1 MTTPSERTAAVLRTR
16 AFLVELSMSS
26 GDAIPR
32 DVALVAASL
41 LRHYPGLA
49 DIELTC
55 AMYPACWEM
64 PVSRAKPSRRG
75 SSGEAL

>member
-16 AFLVELSMSS
+16 AFLMELANPSV
-26 GDAIPR
+26 DAIPP
-32 DVALVAASL
+32 DVASIAQSL

-55 AMYPACWEM
+55 AMYPGCWEM
-64 PVSRAKPSRRG
+64 PVARAKPDW
-75 SSGEAL
+75 

>member
-1 MTTPSERTAAVLRTR
+1 MTTPRERTAAVLRTR
-16 AFLVELSMSS
+16 AFLMELSRPSVS
-26 GDAIPR
+26 AIPR
-32 DVALVAASL
+32 EVVSVAESL

-64 PVSRAKPSRRG
+64 PVSRAK
-75 SSGEAL
+75 SGR

>member
-16 AFLVELSMSS
+16 AFLVELSRSPA
-26 GDAIPR
+26 DAIPR
-32 DVALVAASL
+32 DVASVAQSL

-64 PVSRAKPSRRG
+64 PVSRVK
-75 SSGEAL
+75 SGR

>member
-16 AFLVELSMSS
+16 AFLVELSRLPP
-26 GDAIPR
+26 DTIPR
-32 DVALVAASL
+32 DVASAAKRL
-41 LRHYPGLA
+41 LRHYPGPA

-64 PVSRAKPSRRG
+64 PVMRARPGR
-75 SSGEAL
+75 

>member
-16 AFLVELSMSS
+16 AFLVELSRPSV
-26 GDAIPR
+26 DAIPR
-32 DVALVAASL
+32 DVASVAECL

-64 PVSRAKPSRRG
+64 PASWK
-75 SSGEAL
+75 